1 MKRRHA
7 ALFIAGGLAALAV
20 VFWVTDPEGVTTT
33 QVAAG
38 TSERP
43 AISGSATA
51 DQLIAAT
58 GTPASQLTKEARAA
72 FLASSLRFK
81 LEDMLLEAGEAAT
94 PAALKQQLAA
104 LAPKYF
110 SAEQMAQALEM
121 VERYVDYRVALGEI
135 KPPSDPSDPAALRMA
150 VDARQRIREKYFS
163 PDEYAALFAQEEE
176 LDRFTLARL
185 EIERNPDL
193 TASQKASAIRD
204 AERDLSDSQ
213 RAARADAVAHVAV
226 AAQSA
231 AFEAS
236 GVIDHER
243 YAQRRKQ
250 YGDAAAQQLAQLD
263 REERDWQ
270 VRLDMYAA
278 GKARNEPAAQLNRLR
293 QQLFTPEEQLRID
306 AALALRQQGVA
317 SPAKQ

>member
-7 ALFIAGGLAALAV
+7 ALFIAGGLAALAAV
-20 VFWVTDPEGVTTT
+20 LWITDPENAATTGVASST
-33 QVAAG
+33 G
-38 TSERP
+38 ER
-43 AISGSATA
+43 ARASGLATA

-58 GTPASQLTKEARAA
+58 AAPAAIPSKEARAA
-72 FLASSLRFK
+72 FLAGSLRFK
-81 LEDMLLEAGEAAT
+81 LEDMLLEAGEVAT
-94 PAALKQQLAA
+94 PAALKQQLAV

-110 SAEQMAQALEM
+110 SAKQMAQALEM
-121 VERYVDYRVALGEI
+121 LERYLDYRVALGEI
-135 KPPSDPSDPAALRMA
+135 KPPSDPSDPEALRVA
-150 VDARQRIREKYFS
+150 VDARQRMREHYFS

-193 TASQKASAIRD
+193 SASQKAAAVRD

-226 AAQSA
+226 AEQSA

-236 GVIDHER
+236 GVGEHER
-243 YAQRRKQ
+243 YAQRRRQ
-250 YGDAAAQQLAQLD
+250 YGEAAAQQLAQLD

-270 VRLDMYAA
+270 VRLDAYAA

-293 QQLFTPEEQLRID
+293 QQLFTPAEQLRID
-306 AALALRQQGVA
+306 AALALRQQAGA
-317 SPAKQ
+317 SPAKP

>member
-7 ALFIAGGLAALAV
+7 ALFIAGGLAALAGV
-20 VFWVTDPEGVTTT
+20 LWITDPESAATTGF
-33 QVAAG
+33 AASTG
-38 TSERP
+38 ER
-43 AISGSATA
+43 ASAYGSATA
-51 DQLIAAT
+51 EQLIAAT
-58 GTPASQLTKEARAA
+58 ATPGPGTSKQARTA
-72 FLASSLRFK
+72 FLAGSLRFK

-104 LAPKYF
+104 LASKYF

-121 VERYVDYRVALGEI
+121 VGRYVDYRVALGEI
-135 KPPSDPSDPAALRMA
+135 KPPSNPSDPDALRA
-150 VDARQRIREKYFS
+150 VLDARQRLREKHFS

-193 TASQKASAIRD
+193 TASQKAAAIRD

-236 GVIDHER
+236 GVGEHER
-243 YAQRRKQ
+243 YAERRKQ

-270 VRLDMYAA
+270 VRLDAYAA

-306 AALALRQQGVA
+306 AALALRQQA
-317 SPAKQ
+317 STSPAKP

>member
-7 ALFIAGGLAALAV
+7 ALFIAGGLAALAAV
-20 VFWVTDPEGVTTT
+20 LWITDPENAATTA
-33 QVAAG
+33 VASSTG
-38 TSERP
+38 ER
-43 AISGSATA
+43 ARASGLATA
-51 DQLIAAT
+51 DQPIAAT
-58 GTPASQLTKEARAA
+58 AAPAASREARAA
-72 FLASSLRFK
+72 FLAGSLRFK
-81 LEDMLLEAGEAAT
+81 LEDMLLEAGEVAT
-94 PAALKQQLAA
+94 PAALKQQLAV

-121 VERYVDYRVALGEI
+121 LERYVDYRVALGEI
-135 KPPSDPSDPAALRMA
+135 KPPADPSDPEALRVA
-150 VDARQRIREKYFS
+150 VDARQRMRENYFS

-193 TASQKASAIRD
+193 SASQKAAAVRD

-236 GVIDHER
+236 GAGEHER
-243 YAQRRKQ
+243 YAQRRRQ
-250 YGDAAAQQLAQLD
+250 YGEAAAQQLAQLD

-270 VRLDMYAA
+270 VRLDAYAA

-293 QQLFTPEEQLRID
+293 QQLFTPGEQLRID
-306 AALALRQQGVA
+306 AALALRQQAGA
-317 SPAKQ
+317 SPAKP